1 LYTNFLPFPK
11 KEEVV
16 LHPER
21 REPDVIVLCIYFDK
35 QMTNTSELWLQMG
48 NVSSV
53 KDGRRFLPI
62 HELCSFLSE
71 ITCRV
76 LPGAHA
82 LFSLGVTAEV
92 VLPDRKHA
100 KLWSGMRHEEY
111 ADEAP
116 LLKVV
121 I

>member
-1 LYTNFLPFPK
+1 LIEFDNEVTK
-11 KEEVV
+11 KVDEC
-16 LHPER
+16 LLIIKTSDT
-21 REPDVIVLCIYFDK
+21 DVIVLCIYFDK
-35 QMTNTSELWLQMG
+35 QMTNTSELWVQMG

-62 HELCSFLSE
+62 PELCS
-71 ITCRV
+71 
-76 LPGAHA
+76 
-82 LFSLGVTAEV
+82 V
-92 VLPDRKHA
+92 VLPDRTYA